1 VQSAT
6 ECVPEVLR
14 DGGPL
19 VAERCPFDGVVAP
32 SIEGNLEHMASCHG
46 FFVPYIADL
55 AKATELLE
63 YLVRKVY
70 LGYACIFCGG
80 AFTSAASAQA
90 HMEAK
95 GHRKMASNHETFAE
109 EYLRYYA
116 FPPAEGGDAAGDD
129 AGAGAKGQGDACDDG
144 LQLESVCELLH
155 DMTTG
160 AMQNHSAV
168 ASGGIDTR
176 GGVGGAGASG
186 VKTQDEDVCLEES
199 GAHMTGQ
206 DGQMGERV
214 RAMLAARA
222 RRGLLSSEG
231 GARGVRGYPPE
242 QAAKGLW
249 RDGPFA
255 LDTGE
260 EELPDIKARR
270 ATLSVGSWAGPRTLA
285 RREKMLAS
293 SRGKAMRDKRKAD
306 AEQVQAVL
314 VKYKQLG
321 GALLAPLP
329 SLSSCPSLPVPVCLC
344 VNTCMHACMMYPC
357 MNTHARMHT
366 CGYKHSRHTALS
378 SGTERVASAL
388 GGARRSHNA
397 LGRWTRAVA
406 RGRQWRVG
414 GCER

>member
-1 VQSAT
+1 V
-6 ECVPEVLR
+6 
-14 DGGPL
+14 D
-19 VAERCPFDGVVAP
+19 
-32 SIEGNLEHMASCHG
+32 
-46 FFVPYIADL
+46 
-55 AKATELLE
+55 LLE
-63 YLVRKVY
+63 D
-70 LGYACIFCGG
+70 I
-80 AFTSAASAQA
+80 
-90 HMEAK
+90 K
-95 GHRKMASNHETFAE
+95 GL
-109 EYLRYYA
+109 YII
-116 FPPAEGGDAAGDD
+116 
-129 AGAGAKGQGDACDDG
+129 AGAKGQGDACDDG

-321 GALLAPLP
+321 VARSGWRVRSAVRDALTMPSGGGPARLPGAASGALEDASAEKQLYIVDGIPTEK
-329 SLSSCPSLPVPVCLC
+329 SLWLSRVPVRLI
-344 VNTCMHACMMYPC
+344 
-357 MNTHARMHT
+357 
-366 CGYKHSRHTALS
+366 
-378 SGTERVASAL
+378 VASKSAAL
-388 GGARRSHNA
+388 ARRKQLRVDYNNYFTRKNA
-397 LGRWTRAVA
+397 MGKTRKASGVLNSGY
-406 RGRQWRVG
+406 RP
-414 GCER
+414 